1 LLGYRASVSVGSVNG
16 DSLQKEQLD
25 AAPFDGVAE
34 IWFESLAAFSRS
46 FRDPFWNQIR
56 NDYYQN
62 FAMGRIQ
69 VVVKE
74 HLIFDKTGDREKT
87 AARR

>member
-1 LLGYRASVSVGSVNG
+1 LLGYRASVSIGSING
-16 DSLQKEQLD
+16 DSLKRETLD

-46 FRDPFWNQIR
+46 FRDPFWNQVR
-56 NDYYQN
+56 SDYYQN
-62 FAMGRIQ
+62 FAMGRVQ

-74 HLIFDKTGDREKT
+74 HLIFDHT
-87 AARR
+87 AERQKASVRS